1 MEFITLTEMED
12 IESRE
17 DVKEIEFNGLSG
29 QDGASGWYTIYYTD
43 GTEEDVYTVPNMS
56 GLDWIAVKDK
66 LEDYIT
72 VDKDNIGNDGSCIV
86 DFTGKYG
93 DYSISG
99 KFVNDELIIDDDEL
113 IYLNH

>member
-1 MEFITLTEMED
+1 MKYVTLSELED
-12 IESRE
+12 IELRE
-17 DVKEIEFNGLSG
+17 DVKEVQLNGISG
-29 QDGASGWYTIYYTD
+29 QDGASDWYTIYYTD
-43 GTEEDVYTVPNMS
+43 ESEEDVYTVPNMS
-56 GLDWIAVKDK
+56 GLEWIAVKDK

-113 IYLNH
+113 IYFNH

>member
-43 GTEEDVYTVPNMS
+43 GTEEDVYTVPNMN
-56 GLDWIAVKDK
+56 GLNWGTVKNK
-66 LEDYIT
+66 LEDYKT
-72 VDKDNIGNDGSCIV
+72 VDKDNIGNDGSCII

-99 KFVNDELIIDDDEL
+99 KFVNDELIINDDEL